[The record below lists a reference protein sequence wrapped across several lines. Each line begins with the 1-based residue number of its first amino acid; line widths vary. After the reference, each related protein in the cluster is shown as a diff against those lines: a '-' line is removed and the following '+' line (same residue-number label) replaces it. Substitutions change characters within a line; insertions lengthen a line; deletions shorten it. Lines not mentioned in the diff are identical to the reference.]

1 MFVYFVPSKDV
12 VGTPPIGSMSLTLIV
27 GLSGIPTLQNLGGC
41 ACLAVGVFEIVFF
54 TFCADLGISQFLK
67 IKIGFVGMSY
77 FVKFR
82 IDSVGI
88 SQLLKFK
95 IGIDGISLLLK
106 FNIGIAEISQLLKSK
121 IGFESNR
128 KF

>member
-1 MFVYFVPSKDV
+1 M
-12 VGTPPIGSMSLTLIV
+12 
-27 GLSGIPTLQNLGGC
+27 C
-41 ACLAVGVFEIVFF
+41 FEIVCF
-54 TFCADLGISQFLK
+54 TCCADLVISQSLN
-67 IKIGFVGMSY
+67 IKIGFVGMLY

-95 IGIDGISLLLK
+95 IGIDGVLLLLK
-106 FNIGIAEISQLLKSK
+106 FNIGIVGISQLLKSQ
-121 IGFESNR
+121 IGFELHR